1 MVTLTCYVLMGI
13 TVILALPCAI
23 FSIEIFVSIFS
34 LNRALPAIGSGRRGR
49 VAVLIPAHDEAGGIA
64 TTLDDIKVQL
74 RATDRV
80 LVVADN
86 CSDDTA
92 TIAASSGA
100 EVTVRSDPARI
111 GKGYALD
118 WGLNH
123 LAAAPPDIVIMVDAD
138 CRVMAGTI
146 DRLARLCEATQ
157 RPAQSLYLMKAA
169 GSAINHQVAE
179 FAWRIKNW
187 VRPSGLNALGLPSQL
202 MGTGMAFPW
211 TVIRAIDLSSGMI
224 VEDLKL
230 GLDLASSGKAPI
242 FCPSAIVTSTFSPSV
257 RGAAAQRKRWEYGH
271 LAMIITTAPRLL
283 YEAVKR
289 RDLNLMV
296 MVLDLMVPPLSL
308 LGASLV
314 VVAALGAIAASLGGS
329 PVALQLSLVNLTV
342 LTAATFLAWLKIGRD
357 ILPLRSFA
365 LILSYFMGKVRL
377 YWAFLSGQRVSSWIR
392 ADRE

>member
-1 MVTLTCYVLMGI
+1 MVIFACYVLLGI
-13 TVILALPCAI
+13 IVILAVPCAI
-23 FSIEIFVSIFS
+23 FSIEIFVYIFS
-34 LNRALPAIGSGRRGR
+34 ANRALPAIGTGRRGR
-49 VAVLIPAHDEAGGIA
+49 VAVLIPAHDEASGIA
-64 TTLDDIKVQL
+64 TTLDDIKAQL
-74 RATDRV
+74 RPTDRM
-80 LVVADN
+80 LVIADN

-92 TIAASSGA
+92 IIAVSSGA
-100 EVTVRSDPARI
+100 EVTVRADPARI

-123 LAAAPPDIVIMVDAD
+123 LATAPPDIVIMVDAD

-146 DRLARLCEATQ
+146 DRLASFCEATQ

-169 GSAINHQVAE
+169 DSAINHQVAE

-187 VRPSGLNALGLPSQL
+187 ARPSGLHALGLPCQL

-230 GLDLASSGKAPI
+230 GLDLASSGTAPI
-242 FCPSAIVTSTFSPSV
+242 FCPSAMVTSSFSPSAK
-257 RGAAAQRKRWEYGH
+257 GAAAQRKRWEYGH

-283 YEAVKR
+283 FEAVKR
-289 RDLNLMV
+289 RDPNLLV
-296 MVLDLMVPPLSL
+296 MVLDLIVPPLSL
-308 LGASLV
+308 LGASLF
-314 VVAALGAIAASLGGS
+314 VVAALAAIAASVGGS
-329 PVALQLSLVNLTV
+329 SVALQLSLVNLTV

-357 ILPLRSFA
+357 ILPPRSFA
-365 LILSYFMGKVRL
+365 LILSYFMGKIRL
-377 YWAFLSGQRVSSWIR
+377 YWAFLSGQKVSSWIR